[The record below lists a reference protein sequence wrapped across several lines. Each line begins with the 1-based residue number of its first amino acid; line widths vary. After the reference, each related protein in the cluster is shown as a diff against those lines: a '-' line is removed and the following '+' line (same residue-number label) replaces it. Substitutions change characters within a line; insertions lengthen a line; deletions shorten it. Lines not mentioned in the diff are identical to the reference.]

1 MKRLWTAAAILLLLL
16 AACLAS
22 ARYAGAL
29 TSGLTGRLEQAQEVA
44 AQGDWEEAARL
55 SREAFQL
62 WQDHEFYLH
71 VLMRHGDTDQIYRA
85 FRALEQYLALEESD
99 QYTAA
104 NADLIAQ
111 LELLSEMEQPSW
123 ENILEK
129 NGLGPAKPVFLWSGY
144 SSSSPAF
151 TRNSWATSS
160 TSRPSTST

>member
-71 VLMRHGDTDQIYRA
+71 VLRRHGDTDQIYRA

-123 ENILEK
+123 ENIL
-129 NGLGPAKPVFLWSGY
+129 
-144 SSSSPAF
+144 
-151 TRNSWATSS
+151 
-160 TSRPSTST
+160 

>member
-1 MKRLWTAAAILLLLL
+1 MMTRRLRQDLH
-16 AACLAS
+16 
-22 ARYAGAL
+22 RG
-29 TSGLTGRLEQAQEVA
+29 GLRAERMMLEEQVFLQAQALAGE
-44 AQGDWEEAARL
+44 GDWEEASRL

-71 VLMRHGDTDQIYRA
+71 VLMRHSDTDGILRA

-123 ENILEK
+123 ENIL
-129 NGLGPAKPVFLWSGY
+129 
-144 SSSSPAF
+144 
-151 TRNSWATSS
+151 
-160 TSRPSTST
+160 